1 MKKQRSI
8 FFLGIISFLVAC
20 DPIIDIEIPPHN
32 SRLVVSSLISTED
45 VIRIEVSRS
54 VGILGNS
61 DVLARNVGD
70 AYVEVWEDG
79 QLMTGIIAKSNC
91 LENQSD
97 SIPSPCFQS
106 DFLPKPGSSYQIV
119 VSHDS
124 LGVVSAE
131 TTVPT
136 EPEIKNVI
144 FIPRVSAGNEGET
157 GLIQFTLVDPPGQN
171 FYEIFAIAEISVE
184 GQPTDQTNI
193 FPLGAISPEQFE
205 LDYTQAQGLLEDE
218 LFDGQEHTVSLYISV
233 FGGTRNGEP
242 KPTELKKLRFIVRS
256 CDNAYYQYRK
266 TVDLHKQIENYENPV
281 FLLEPISV
289 FSNIENGF
297 GIWASYASFRD
308 TLL

>member
-1 MKKQRSI
+1 M
-8 FFLGIISFLVAC
+8 
-20 DPIIDIEIPPHN
+20 
-32 SRLVVSSLISTED
+32 
-45 VIRIEVSRS
+45 
-54 VGILGNS
+54 
-61 DVLARNVGD
+61 
-70 AYVEVWEDG
+70 
-79 QLMTGIIAKSNC
+79 
-91 LENQSD
+91 
-97 SIPSPCFQS
+97 
-106 DFLPKPGSSYQIV
+106 
-119 VSHDS
+119 
-124 LGVVSAE
+124 
-131 TTVPT
+131 
-136 EPEIKNVI
+136 
-144 FIPRVSAGNEGET
+144 
-157 GLIQFTLVDPPGQN
+157 IQFTLVDPPGQN